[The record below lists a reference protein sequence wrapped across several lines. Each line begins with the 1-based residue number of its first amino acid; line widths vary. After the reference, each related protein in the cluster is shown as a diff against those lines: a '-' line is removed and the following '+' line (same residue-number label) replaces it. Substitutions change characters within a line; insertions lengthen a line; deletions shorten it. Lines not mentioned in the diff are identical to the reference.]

1 MRRITDAIRSRYQRA
16 DWAKHTAVL
25 AALIAALGLGVT
37 AWGTVKAAEIAND
50 QLAQSREQ
58 QEEDARK
65 VASSVTFWP
74 ERGGLVITNRGLD
87 PVEGTVRLNF
97 PLSAENELY
106 MRLPVG
112 AIPPCSRLDIP
123 EVTISRTS
131 ERVIRRTSGAIWEP
145 FVVDAL
151 IVQAPSGKPWI
162 REEGKEIERAKPAD
176 LLLGS
181 HPPHGARELA
191 TNSSVKLTALED
203 CGSTK

>member
-1 MRRITDAIRSRYQRA
+1 MRRITDAIRGRYQRA

-87 PVEGTVRLNF
+87 PVEATVRLNF
-97 PLSAENELY
+97 PLNKLY

-123 EVTISRTS
+123 NVTISRTS
-131 ERVIRRTSGAIWEP
+131 ERVIRRTSDAIWEP

-162 REEGKEIERAKPAD
+162 REEGKEMERAKPAD
-176 LLLGS
+176 LRLGS
-181 HPPHGARELA
+181 HPPHRAGEFA
-191 TNSSVKLTALED
+191 TNPSVKLTALED